1 MSKAVTVTFAPGE
14 LGRIQLYATKKT
26 AKKTAS
32 QVRKLTGADVVINA
46 SLYDSN
52 KWVPNCDVKADG
64 KILNDDKY
72 SYRGLGWNSGEGAFH
87 LVTSAEMGKWDNF
100 LSCVLL
106 IWNGAAYQ
114 YHADAAV
121 SRRGGRTVI
130 IGLKDGTTVLRCFP
144 DGKLGK
150 TPAELQ
156 AAILREFPAVSWA
169 LMLDGG
175 GSVQL
180 SQEGNDYI
188 YSSRRVQNYL
198 CFWRRDIEPKGVKPM
213 GIHCQSYSLKKQGKL
228 YLSKHFQVKEF
239 ACHDGSDTVW
249 VADELLDVLESI
261 RAQAGG
267 KAMTVLSGY
276 RTPSYNAKVG
286 GAEYS
291 QHVYGTA
298 ADICVK
304 GVNVNTLAKYA
315 RVAMPERGGVGIYV
329 KQGFV
334 HVDVRSEKADWH
346 D

>member
-1 MSKAVTVTFAPGE
+1 MWTAMVVDFSPGE
-14 LGRIQLYATKKT
+14 VRKIQLYPTSKW

-46 SLYDSN
+46 SLYDSG
-52 KWVPNCDVKADG
+52 KWIPNCDVKANG
-64 KILNDDKY
+64 KVLNNDKYTYRGIAWNNDD
-72 SYRGLGWNSGEGAFH
+72 GEFHIATSG
-87 LVTSAEMGKWDNF
+87 EMGKWDNF

-106 IWNGAAYQ
+106 IWNGKPYP
-114 YHADAAV
+114 YTADAAV
-121 SRRGGRTVI
+121 SRRSGRTALIQRKNGHLLLWCVAE
-130 IGLKDGTTVLRCFP
+130 
-144 DGKLGK
+144 GKANQN
-150 TPAELQ
+150 PQELQ
-156 AAILREFPAVSWA
+156 KTLLARYPDVDWV

-175 GSVQL
+175 GSTQL
-180 SQEGNDYI
+180 SQEGSEYI

-198 CFWRRDIEPKGVKPM
+198 CFWRRDIEPRGAKPM
-213 GIHCQSYSLKKQGKL
+213 GIHCQSYSVKKQGKL

-239 ACHDGSDTVW
+239 ACKDGNDTVW
-249 VADELLDVLESI
+249 VAEELLDVLESI

-267 KAMTVLSGY
+267 KPMTVLSGY
-276 RTPSYNAKVG
+276 RTPSYNTKVG

-304 GVNVNTLAKYA
+304 GVDVNTLAKYA
-315 RVAMPERGGVGIYV
+315 RIAMPERGGVGLYV

-334 HVDVRSEKADWH
+334 HVDVRAEKADWH